1 MELTIYSKNFED
13 KEDVSQNGFADNV
26 FVEDYNDGI
35 SFYNCDDNLC
45 DAIKYIVNENIDI
58 DKITYCYSE
67 NGDLKYKRFIIKD
80 ERKEKENLMPYDCN
94 SSKLGSNP
102 GSSCASRDGAKFKSK

>member
-13 KEDVSQNGFADNV
+13 KEDVSQNGFANNV
-26 FVEDYNDGI
+26 FVEDCNNGI
-35 SFYNCDDNLC
+35 SFYNCEDNLC
-45 DAIKYIVNENIDI
+45 EAIKYIVNCDVDI
-58 DKITYCYSE
+58 EKITYCYNE
-67 NGDLKYKRFIIKD
+67 NGDLKYKRFIIKE
-80 ERKEKENLMPYDCN
+80 ERKEDNLMPYNCN

>member
-35 SFYNCDDNLC
+35 SFYNCEDNLC
-45 DAIKYIVNENIDI
+45 EAIRYIVNENIDI
-58 DKITYCYSE
+58 DKITYCYNE
-67 NGDLKYKRFIIKD
+67 NGDLKYKRFIID
-80 ERKEKENLMPYDCN
+80 RNERKEDDLMPYNCN

>member
-35 SFYNCDDNLC
+35 SFYNCEDNLC
-45 DAIKYIVNENIDI
+45 EAIKYIVNENIDI
-58 DKITYCYSE
+58 DKITYCYNE
-67 NGDLKYKRFIIKD
+67 NGDLKYKRFIID
-80 ERKEKENLMPYDCN
+80 RNGRKTD
-94 SSKLGSNP
+94 
-102 GSSCASRDGAKFKSK
+102 